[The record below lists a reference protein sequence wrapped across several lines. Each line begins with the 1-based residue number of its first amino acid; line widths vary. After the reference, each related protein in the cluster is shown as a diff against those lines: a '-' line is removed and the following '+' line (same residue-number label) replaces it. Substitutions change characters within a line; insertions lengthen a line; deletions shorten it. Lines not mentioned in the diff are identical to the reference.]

1 MRIVSL
7 TCSNTEI
14 VCALACGNYLVG
26 VDDYSDFPEDIV
38 ASLPR
43 VGPDLNVDIDRV
55 ASLKPD
61 LVLASLTVP
70 GHEKVVEGLKS
81 AGLRYIAPEP
91 HRLDDVYRNIIEI
104 GELLGVSGKAEQVV
118 CEMVDRMVSAELSQ
132 HSPTLLIQW
141 WPKPVI
147 APGQLSWTED
157 LILAAGFKNPIGD
170 REVMSTPLSD
180 EEVLE
185 LNPDVVVISWCGV
198 DFSKYRP
205 KVIYRNPLWQET
217 NFVKNKNVFRV
228 SEAYLGRPSPRLV
241 DGLMELKKIYLQ
253 LEPKNRKN

>member
-1 MRIVSL
+1 M
-7 TCSNTEI
+7 
-14 VCALACGNYLVG
+14 
-26 VDDYSDFPEDIV
+26 
-38 ASLPR
+38 
-43 VGPDLNVDIDRV
+43 
-55 ASLKPD
+55 
-61 LVLASLTVP
+61 LASLTVP

-81 AGLRYIAPEP
+81 AGLPYIAPEP

-104 GELLGVSGKAEQVV
+104 GKLLGVSDKAEQVV

-132 HSPTLLIQW
+132 HTPTLLIQW

-170 REVMSTPLSD
+170 REVKSTPLTD

-185 LNPDVVVISWCGV
+185 LNPDAVVISWCGV

-217 NFVKNKNVFRV
+217 KFVKNKNVFRV
-228 SEAYLGRPSPRLV
+228 SEAYLGRPSPRLIN
-241 DGLMELKKIYLQ
+241 GLMELKKIHLQ
-253 LEPKNRKN
+253 LEPQNQKN

>member
-1 MRIVSL
+1 M
-7 TCSNTEI
+7 
-14 VCALACGNYLVG
+14 
-26 VDDYSDFPEDIV
+26 
-38 ASLPR
+38 
-43 VGPDLNVDIDRV
+43 
-55 ASLKPD
+55 
-61 LVLASLTVP
+61 
-70 GHEKVVEGLKS
+70 
-81 AGLRYIAPEP
+81 
-91 HRLDDVYRNIIEI
+91 YRNIIEI

-170 REVMSTPLSD
+170 REVKSTPLTD

-253 LEPKNRKN
+253 LEPQNRKN

>member
-1 MRIVSL
+1 ML
-7 TCSNTEI
+7 
-14 VCALACGNYLVG
+14 
-26 VDDYSDFPEDIV
+26 PP
-38 ASLPR
+38 LPR

-70 GHEKVVEGLKS
+70 GHEKVVAGLKS
-81 AGLRYIAPEP
+81 AGLPYIAPEP

-104 GELLGVSGKAEQVV
+104 GKLLGVSDKAERAV
-118 CEMVDRMVSAELSQ
+118 CEMVDRIGCAELSQ
-132 HSPTLLIQW
+132 HTPTLLIQW

-170 REVMSTPLSD
+170 REVKSTPLSD

-185 LNPDVVVISWCGV
+185 LNPDAVVISWCGV

-217 NFVKNKNVFRV
+217 KLVKNKNVFRV

-241 DGLMELKKIYLQ
+241 DGLMELKKIHLQ
-253 LEPKNRKN
+253 LEPQNRKN